1 MTPGDDE
8 TLRLPR
14 PGVAAEGQSGPG
26 LSAGARIG
34 EYVVLEVLG
43 TGAHGGVYLAEH
55 RLLGRRAA
63 VKVLHREAADSPEL
77 TARFVREARAVN
89 QIHHPGIV
97 DVYDLGALPD
107 GRSYCVMEF
116 LPGRTLSEVIAERAP
131 LSPPEAV
138 AYLAP
143 LCEALEAAHAAGVV
157 HRDVK
162 GSNVMVLDEGVPPR
176 LKLLD
181 FGVAKVVD
189 AGGAGLTAV
198 GQRLGTP
205 SSMAPE
211 QILGQPVDARTD
223 VYALGVLLFQLLTGS
238 KPFGA
243 TAPEEVQRQHLEVPP
258 PRPSA
263 LAPVPPAFD
272 AVVARA
278 LEKPAARRWP
288 SALALLEAAREALG
302 TGSRAPRR
310 PAPAVAVHVAIQPA
324 GPPGPDAE
332 AALLAQADAAEFAE
346 AALRQAGFELVQAT
360 PAALLGVRL
369 LPPGGEAARLACA
382 EALAVARAVAVAPE
396 APGVD
401 VAVCVHAA
409 EAEVRDTS
417 GGPEIVGGP
426 VCRVAEW
433 VTAGRRGFGATEA
446 ALALAGAAAP

>member
-1 MTPGDDE
+1 MTSGDDE

-14 PGVAAEGQSGPG
+14 PGGAGEAPAGPG
-26 LSAGARIG
+26 LTPGARIG
-34 EYVVLEVLG
+34 EYVVQGVLG

-63 VKVLHREAADSPEL
+63 LKVLHREAADSPEL
-77 TARFVREARAVN
+77 TARFIREARAVN
-89 QIHHPGIV
+89 QIRHPGIV
-97 DVYDLGALPD
+97 DVYDLGVLPD
-107 GRSYCVMEF
+107 GRPYCVMEF
-116 LPGRTLSEVIAERAP
+116 LPGRTLSELLAERAP
-131 LSPPEAV
+131 LSPAEAV

-143 LCEALEAAHAAGVV
+143 LCEALGAAHAAGVV

-162 GSNVMVLDEGVPPR
+162 AGNVMVVDEGVPPR

-189 AGGAGLTAV
+189 PGGAGLTAV

-223 VYALGVLLFQLLTGS
+223 VYALGVLLFQLLTGR
-238 KPFGA
+238 KPFEA
-243 TAPEEVQRQHLEVPP
+243 AEPDEVQRQHLEVPP

-302 TGSRAPRR
+302 AAPKGPRR
-310 PAPAVAVHVAIQPA
+310 LGAAVAVHVTILPA
-324 GPPGPDAE
+324 GLAGE
-332 AALLAQADAAEFAE
+332 EALLDQADAADFAE
-346 AALRQAGFELVQAT
+346 AALRQAGFELVQAAS
-360 PAALLGVRL
+360 AALLGVQL
-369 LPPGGEAARLACA
+369 LPADPEAARRTCA
-382 EALAVARAVAVAPE
+382 EALAVGRAVAGAPTTS
-396 APGVD
+396 GVE

-409 EAEVRDTS
+409 DAEVRDTS

-433 VTAGRRGFGATEA
+433 AMPGRPGFTATEA
-446 ALALAGAAAP
+446 ALARAHPLTH